1 MTTLTYV
8 CRLAMAFSL
17 GERVNPDDP
26 AEYCV
31 EAPEQ
36 DLVLMMNGSID
47 PRPLRTLN
55 EARRQ
60 ANLRINLAAGQS
72 RTKYF
77 TNIPGQ
83 ELTYVEKQNEQKAYD
98 AVVAAGGTPVPTD
111 YPICN
116 AEASA
121 TGYTLAEVI
130 EQVRTAAA
138 QMTTVGAQIEA
149 IRRGAIVEA
158 QNATTL
164 DAIDAINPV
173 YP

>member
-1 MTTLTYV
+1 M
-8 CRLAMAFSL
+8 
-17 GERVNPDDP
+17 
-26 AEYCV
+26 
-31 EAPEQ
+31 
-36 DLVLMMNGSID
+36 
-47 PRPLRTLN
+47 PLRTLD

-60 ANLRINLAAGQS
+60 ATLRINLAAGQS
-72 RTKYF
+72 RVKFF

-83 ELTYVEKQNEQKAYD
+83 ELTYTEKQTEQKAYD

-116 AEASA
+116 AEAGT

-130 EQVRTAAA
+130 GQVRTAAA
-138 QMTTVGAQIEA
+138 QMTVVGAQIEA
-149 IRRGAIVEA
+149 LRRGGIVEA

-173 YP
+173 FP

>member
-1 MTTLTYV
+1 MIPYT
-8 CRLAMAFSL
+8 CRDTVVIATIACADPT
-17 GERVNPDDP
+17 NP
-26 AEYCV
+26 AEYV
-31 EAPEQ
+31 VYAPEEQ
-36 DLVLMMNGSID
+36 MGAMVGGAID
-47 PRPLRTLN
+47 PRPLRTLD

-60 ANLRINLAAGQS
+60 AGLRINLAAGQS

-130 EQVRTAAA
+130 GQVRTAAA

-149 IRRGAIVEA
+149 IRRAALVEA

-173 YP
+173 FP

>member
-1 MTTLTYV
+1 MIIYV
-8 CRLAMAFSL
+8 CNGPTAFSV
-17 GERVNPDDP
+17 GARVNPTDP
-26 AEYCV
+26 NEFIV
-31 EAPEQ
+31 EAPEAAMG
-36 DLVLMMNGSID
+36 DLYSGTLD
-47 PRPLRTLN
+47 ARTLRTID

-72 RTKYF
+72 RVKFF

-83 ELTYVEKQNEQKAYD
+83 ELTYVEKQTEQKAYD

-116 AEASA
+116 AEAGT

-130 EQVRTAAA
+130 GQVRTAAA
-138 QMTTVGAQIEA
+138 QMTVVGAQIEA
-149 IRRGAIVEA
+149 LRRGGIVEA

-173 YP
+173 FP

>member
-1 MTTLTYV
+1 MTTYV
-8 CRLAMAFSL
+8 CRGASAFAL
-17 GERVNPDDP
+17 GARVNPTDP
-26 AEYCV
+26 QEFII
-31 EAPEQ
+31 EAPIAALG
-36 DLVLMMNGSID
+36 DLLAGIVD
-47 PRPLRTLN
+47 ARTLRTVE

-60 ANLRINLAAGQS
+60 ATLRVNLAAGQS
-72 RTKYF
+72 RTKFF

-83 ELTYVEKQNEQKAYD
+83 ELTYVEKQTEQKAYD

-116 AEASA
+116 AEAGT

-130 EQVRTAAA
+130 GQVRTAAA
-138 QMTTVGAQIEA
+138 QMTVVGAQIEA

-164 DAIDAINPV
+164 EAIDAINPV
-173 YP
+173 FP